1 MWPKFS
7 WVVHLECPH
16 HSNHSDP
23 NPVYFWENLGTLQTH
38 SKYPWFC
45 SFPEMCLQC
54 SQIFPKIYRV
64 RITVVGMM
72 GTFQMYHLGNF
83 WLHHSGAFWILL
95 TRNTAIKLMG
105 TLQGTLWM
113 SHSGTSQVL
122 SLGKFKMYPLLSHL
136 GHPGH
141 MTQYTVNV
149 LAVFCEWATQAHC
162 SIFLGKFKMYPWIT

>member
-1 MWPKFS
+1 MRPKIS
-7 WVVHLECPH
+7 QVVHLECPH
-16 HSNHSDP
+16 YSDHSDP
-23 NPVYFWENLGTLQTH
+23 NPIYFWKNLGTLQTH
-38 SKYPWFC
+38 FRETAKLGIFW
-45 SFPEMCLQC
+45 MCLQC

-64 RITVVGMM
+64 GITVVWMM
-72 GTFQMYHLGNF
+72 GKFQMYHLGNF
-83 WLHHSGAFWILL
+83 WSHHSGAFWILL

-122 SLGKFKMYPLLSHL
+122 SLGKFKMYPLLSYL

-141 MTQYTVNV
+141 MTWYTVNV

-162 SIFLGKFKMYPWIT
+162 SIFFGKI